1 MYIRTLR
8 PEEHDRLNLI
18 HAIAYDDSLD
28 TLDDEGGADAFDHSL
43 DHADSRYY
51 RILDYYNM
59 ESDESLHILPHF
71 ETYQQT
77 TEYSCACASSLM
89 VLNYYGNHDYNEL
102 DICKLAETDTTQGTP
117 VENIVRFFDSIG
129 WKTTSHAETSPYF
142 DSLNDFETFLL
153 TSLDNGTPVMVDRR
167 SIWSNSLPEV
177 SPPIS
182 VSTATGNL

>member
-1 MYIRTLR
+1 MKKTTIMLTAAFLLMSLCSCGGKDVKDSKDVKETADV
-8 PEEHDRLNLI
+8 PEI

-117 VENIVRFFDSIG
+117 VENIVRFF
-129 WKTTSHAETSPYF
+129 
-142 DSLNDFETFLL
+142 
-153 TSLDNGTPVMVDRR
+153 
-167 SIWSNSLPEV
+167 
-177 SPPIS
+177 
-182 VSTATGNL
+182 

>member
-1 MYIRTLR
+1 MKKTTIMLTAAFLLMSLCSCGGKDVKDSKDVKETADV
-8 PEEHDRLNLI
+8 PEI

-77 TEYSCACASSLM
+77 TEYSCACASS
-89 VLNYYGNHDYNEL
+89 
-102 DICKLAETDTTQGTP
+102 
-117 VENIVRFFDSIG
+117 
-129 WKTTSHAETSPYF
+129 
-142 DSLNDFETFLL
+142 
-153 TSLDNGTPVMVDRR
+153 
-167 SIWSNSLPEV
+167 
-177 SPPIS
+177 
-182 VSTATGNL
+182 